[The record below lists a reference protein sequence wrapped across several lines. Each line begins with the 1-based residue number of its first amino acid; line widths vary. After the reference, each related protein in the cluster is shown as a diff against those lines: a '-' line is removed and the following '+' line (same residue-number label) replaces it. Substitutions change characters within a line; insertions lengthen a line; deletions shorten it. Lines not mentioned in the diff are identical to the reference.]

1 MQSLT
6 AEDKKE
12 LCKDAFQDISSI
24 LAGLRD
30 QGLSDLEIFE
40 FGKSLIDH
48 FDPIKMEIL
57 KKESDYQDAL
67 FREANDPLDVFQF
80 FFLLVFLHTLLDHIC
95 ALLFKKI

>member
-48 FDPIKMEIL
+48 FDPIKMDIL

-67 FREANDPLDVFQF
+67 FREANDL
-80 FFLLVFLHTLLDHIC
+80 
-95 ALLFKKI
+95 

>member
-40 FGKSLIDH
+40 FGKLLIDH

-67 FREANDPLDVFQF
+67 FREANDL
-80 FFLLVFLHTLLDHIC
+80 
-95 ALLFKKI
+95 

>member
-1 MQSLT
+1 MKSLT
-6 AEDKKE
+6 AEDKRE

-67 FREANDPLDVFQF
+67 FREANDL
-80 FFLLVFLHTLLDHIC
+80 
-95 ALLFKKI
+95 

>member
-12 LCKDAFQDISSI
+12 LCRDAFQDISSI
-24 LAGLRD
+24 LARLRD

-48 FDPIKMEIL
+48 FDPIKMEKL

-67 FREANDPLDVFQF
+67 FREANDL
-80 FFLLVFLHTLLDHIC
+80 
-95 ALLFKKI
+95 

>member
-6 AEDKKE
+6 ADDKKE
-12 LCKDAFQDISSI
+12 LCKEAFQDISSI

-30 QGLSDLEIFE
+30 QGLSDFEIFE

-48 FDPIKMEIL
+48 FDPIKMENL

-67 FREANDPLDVFQF
+67 FREANDL
-80 FFLLVFLHTLLDHIC
+80 
-95 ALLFKKI
+95 

>member
-12 LCKDAFQDISSI
+12 LCKDEFQDISSI

-67 FREANDPLDVFQF
+67 FREANDL
-80 FFLLVFLHTLLDHIC
+80 
-95 ALLFKKI
+95 

>member
-1 MQSLT
+1 MQALT
-6 AEDKKE
+6 SDDKKE
-12 LCKDAFQDISSI
+12 LFKEAFQDISSI
-24 LAGLRD
+24 LAGLSD

-67 FREANDPLDVFQF
+67 FREANDL
-80 FFLLVFLHTLLDHIC
+80 
-95 ALLFKKI
+95 

>member
-12 LCKDAFQDISSI
+12 LCMDAFQDISSI

-67 FREANDPLDVFQF
+67 FREANDL
-80 FFLLVFLHTLLDHIC
+80 
-95 ALLFKKI
+95 